1 MMEQVHILGVKID
14 NVTMNEA
21 VETVFQWMEEDRTR
35 MIVTP
40 NPEIVYYA
48 YHTPEYREVLNSA
61 DLTLPDGIGVVYGAK
76 IIGTPIHERVPG
88 FELCC
93 HVLEGLA
100 SRNKS
105 VFFLGG
111 KPGVAEMA
119 AKNVEEK
126 YHGIRVAGFCD
137 GYFKDDEP
145 VIEQINSSKADFL
158 MVCTGFP
165 RQENWIAKYRDVLN
179 VKVCIGAGGSVDV
192 LAGTVKR
199 APEIFCKT
207 NLEWFYRLIKQPSR
221 IGRMMNLPKFLLTV
235 IKKNRKG
242 DGANA

>member
-1 MMEQVHILGVKID
+1 MEQIHILGVKID
-14 NVTMNEA
+14 NVTMDEA
-21 VETVFQWMEEDRTR
+21 VETVFQWIEEEETR
-35 MIVTP
+35 MVATP
-40 NPEIVYYA
+40 NPEIVYHA
-48 YHTPEYREVLNSA
+48 YHVPEFREVLNSA

-76 IIGTPIHERVPG
+76 IIGTPVKERVPG

-105 VFFLGG
+105 VFLLGG
-111 KPGVAEMA
+111 KPGVAELA

-126 YHGIRVAGFCD
+126 YSGIRVAGFCD
-137 GYFKDDEP
+137 GYFKDDKA
-145 VIEQINSSKADFL
+145 VVDQINHSNADFL

-165 RQENWIAKYRDVLN
+165 RQENWIAKYRDVLK
-179 VKVCIGAGGSVDV
+179 VKVCIGAGGTVDV

-199 APEIFCKT
+199 APDFFCKA

-235 IKKNRKG
+235 IKKNLKG

>member
-1 MMEQVHILGVKID
+1 MEQIRILGVKID

-21 VETVFQWMEEDRTR
+21 VETVLGWMEKEENH

-48 YHTPEYREVLNSA
+48 YHNPEYSEVLNSA

-76 IIGTPIHERVPG
+76 IIGTPLKERVPG

-93 HVLEGLA
+93 HVLEALA
-100 SRNKS
+100 TKGKS
-105 VFFLGG
+105 VFLLGG

-119 AKNVEEK
+119 AENIGKK
-126 YHGIRVAGFCD
+126 YPGIRVAGFCD
-137 GYFKDDEP
+137 GYFKDDEA
-145 VIEQINSSKADFL
+145 VVNQINASDADFL

-165 RQENWIAKYRDVLN
+165 RQENWIAKHRDRLK
-179 VKVCIGAGGSVDV
+179 VKVAIGAGGSVDV

-199 APEIFCKT
+199 APDFFCKT
-207 NLEWFYRLIKQPSR
+207 NLEWFYRLLKQPSR
-221 IGRMMNLPKFLLTV
+221 IGRMMNLPKFLLVV
-235 IKKNRKG
+235 IKKNLKG
-242 DGANA
+242 EGANA

>member
-1 MMEQVHILGVKID
+1 MEQIHILGVKID
-14 NVTMNEA
+14 NVTMDEA
-21 VETVFQWMEEDRTR
+21 VETVFQWMEEEGTR
-35 MIVTP
+35 MVATP
-40 NPEIVYYA
+40 NPEIVYHA
-48 YHTPEYREVLNSA
+48 YHVPEFRDVLNSA
-61 DLTLPDGIGVVYGAK
+61 DMTLPDGIGVVYGAK
-76 IIGTPIHERVPG
+76 IIGTPVKERVPG

-105 VFFLGG
+105 VFLLGG

-126 YHGIRVAGFCD
+126 YSGIRVAGFCD
-137 GYFKDDEP
+137 GYFKNDEA
-145 VIEQINSSKADFL
+145 VIEQINNSNADFL

-165 RQENWIAKYRDVLN
+165 RQENWIAKYRNVLN
-179 VKVCIGAGGSVDV
+179 AKVCIGAGGTVDV

-199 APEIFCKT
+199 APDFFCKA

-221 IGRMMNLPKFLLTV
+221 IGRMMNLPKFLITV
-235 IKKNRKG
+235 IKKNMKG